1 MSLPHTSI
9 AIISLVLIELPVG
22 SQWRVG
28 GQQSW

>member
-1 MSLPHTSI
+1 MSLPHNSI
-9 AIISLVLIELPVG
+9 AITSLVLIELPVG